1 MGHGPRR
8 LDASIHEHREG
19 RIDMPY
25 YLQRFKFG
33 SASMKALIAKPK
45 NRRDAAKKII
55 EAHGGK
61 LHEYFL
67 AFGGYDVV
75 LIAEYPDNA
84 TATAI
89 SLTVG
94 ASGAFT
100 GGETTPLI
108 TMDEAVK
115 AMTKAG
121 KAKAAYKPP
130 TK

>member
-1 MGHGPRR
+1 
-8 LDASIHEHREG
+8 
-19 RIDMPY
+19 MPF
-25 YLQRFKFG
+25 YLQRFKF
-33 SASMKALIAKPK
+33 AANSMKALVAKPK

-67 AFGGYDVV
+67 AFGEYDVV

-84 TATAI
+84 AATAI

-94 ASGAFT
+94 ASGAFS

-108 TMDEAVK
+108 TMEDAVK
-115 AMTKAG
+115 AMTRAG